1 MNYLKKQLVQKL
13 HKYNKEESEK
23 LHVKLAISHEMAL
36 QLAETEYDKYN
47 AERIK
52 ADDLKA
58 LEELDK
64 KINQLKLNN
73 QQWKFH

>member
-36 QLAETEYDKYN
+36 QLAKTEYDKYN

-64 KINQLKLNN
+64 EINQLKSNN
-73 QQWKFH
+73 QQ

>member
-13 HKYNKEESEK
+13 HKFNKEESEK
-23 LHVKLAISHEMAL
+23 LPVKLAISHEMAL

-52 ADDLKA
+52 ADD
-58 LEELDK
+58 
-64 KINQLKLNN
+64 
-73 QQWKFH
+73 

>member
-36 QLAETEYDKYN
+36 QLAKTEYDKYN

-52 ADDLKA
+52 ADD
-58 LEELDK
+58 
-64 KINQLKLNN
+64 
-73 QQWKFH
+73 

>member
-13 HKYNKEESEK
+13 HKFNKEESEK

-52 ADDLKA
+52 ADD
-58 LEELDK
+58 
-64 KINQLKLNN
+64 
-73 QQWKFH
+73 